1 MATERTIPGEV
12 RIFLNH
18 IYEFKKG
25 VRNMVLYTMN
35 REYEEF
41 AVHRLENQNISY
53 MIQKVGPNKINLFF
67 GKPECMEAI
76 RHIIIRPLNK
86 LTPEEDFILGAM
98 LGYDICQQCKRYCG
112 KKGGI
117 PYSNARTKS
126 LSIIIASSSPFSL
139 SLICSSKLRSNV

>member
-1 MATERTIPGEV
+1 MAIERKVPGEI

-18 IYEFKKG
+18 VYEFKKG

-35 REYEEF
+35 KEYEAF
-41 AVHRLENQNISY
+41 AIRRLENQNISY
-53 MIQKVGPNKINLFF
+53 TIQEVGTNKINLFF

-76 RHIIIRPLNK
+76 RHIITRPLNQ

-112 KKGGI
+112 KKEGI
-117 PYSNARTKS
+117 K
-126 LSIIIASSSPFSL
+126 IA
-139 SLICSSKLRSNV
+139 V

>member
-1 MATERTIPGEV
+1 MATVRTIPGVV
-12 RIFLNH
+12 RLFLNH

-41 AVHRLENQNISY
+41 AVRRLENQNISY

-117 PYSNARTKS
+117 K
-126 LSIIIASSSPFSL
+126 IA
-139 SLICSSKLRSNV
+139 V

>member
-1 MATERTIPGEV
+1 MATERIIPGEV

-35 REYEEF
+35 REYTEF
-41 AVHRLENQNISY
+41 AIRRLENQNISY
-53 MIQKVGPNKINLFF
+53 TIQEVGTNKINLFF

-76 RHIIIRPLNK
+76 RHIITRPLNQ

-112 KKGGI
+112 KKE
-117 PYSNARTKS
+117 
-126 LSIIIASSSPFSL
+126 SIKIA
-139 SLICSSKLRSNV
+139 V